1 LQIGALQCARP
12 EARQRQDRGQ
22 GGRRQARAPHSA
34 NLYEGTLS
42 GTLGAQ
48 ADGHIALR
56 DTLTGVAI
64 GPLLRDVAQQDKLE
78 GKGNLSL
85 DVNAAGKS
93 VSAMKKALA
102 GTAKVD
108 LRDGAIKGIDI
119 GKILSKARSALG
131 QQQAQAEASSERTD
145 FSSMTA
151 SFNIKNGVAQND
163 DLDVKAPVFRITG
176 AGKIDIG
183 NSNLDYV
190 TKAAVVATA
199 KGQGGAE
206 VDQLSGIT
214 VPVRL
219 SGSFDNLK
227 YDVNYGAVATDLAK
241 SKAGEKLREK
251 LEERLGVGKSDDKS
265 GQGGSTADKLR
276 GLFGR

>member
-1 LQIGALQCARP
+1 V
-12 EARQRQDRGQ
+12 RGLKLANVKTEVKAA
-22 GGRRQARAPHSA
+22 GGKLEAPHSA

-48 ADGHIALR
+48 ADGRIALK
-56 DTLTGVAI
+56 DMLNGIAI

-85 DVNAAGKS
+85 DVTAAGKS
-93 VSAMKKALA
+93 VNAMKKALA

-108 LRDGAIKGIDI
+108 LRDGASKGIDI

-131 QQQAQAEASSERTD
+131 QQQAQAEASADRTD
-145 FSSMTA
+145 FSSLTA
-151 SFNIKNGVAQND
+151 SFNIKNGVAHNE

-176 AGKIDIG
+176 SGNIDIG
-183 NSNLDYV
+183 NSSLDYV

-227 YDVNYGAVATDLAK
+227 YDVNYGAVAADLAK

-251 LEERLGVGKSDDKS
+251 L
-265 GQGGSTADKLR
+265 
-276 GLFGR
+276 